1 MGQKQS
7 SAVLTSFYC
16 PSTGE
21 EVDYPLGLCPQCQ
34 AAHDIIWQSVF
45 VCPNTGYRID
55 SPPRRP
61 DKECTSCF
69 QMHQPY
75 SKRVFVCPV
84 TGAQIPHPRE
94 TGGKCQ
100 KCQRSHEDNSTPMS
114 SKEVVLSRGLRG

>member
-7 SAVLTSFYC
+7 VVPATFFC

-21 EVDYPLGLCPQCQ
+21 ELENPLGLCHHCQ

-45 VCPNTGYRID
+45 ICPNTGYRIETL
-55 SPPRRP
+55 SRRP
-61 DKECTSCF
+61 DKECPSCF

-75 SKRVFVCPV
+75 SKRVYICPV

-100 KCQRSHEDNSTPMS
+100 KCQRSHEDNSTPMGS
-114 SKEVVLSRGLRG
+114 REVVSSRGIRG